1 MARGVHGL
9 GLKMGLIN
17 KWAGLEL
24 SIRNSKFG
32 PNIFLSI
39 SFQKKKIYKY
49 LFFLKRIKKKMKKR

>member
-39 SFQKKKIYKY
+39 SFQKKKFINIY
-49 LFFLKRIKKKMKKR
+49 FFLKGLKKK